1 MPLRSG
7 YVLSAVL
14 ASLTAVGVSHFVAY
28 STVLK
33 FGYFDWII
41 WLQPSVRSL
50 PFREARSPSRIA
62 MCPLLLVACEAM
74 YLQEF
79 MPYSTLSARTIMKTL
94 PLLGAT
100 STLTTG
106 IFLLAAK
113 SSAGAIAALSTG
125 LTISA
130 WAPSW
135 ISVWMSA
142 ICLAESLFATSGP
155 ISVALYWVANC
166 VSYLM

>member
-1 MPLRSG
+1 MPLKSG

-14 ASLTAVGVSHFVAY
+14 AALTAVGVSHFVAY
-28 STVLK
+28 STVWK
-33 FGYFDWII
+33 FGYCDLMT

-50 PFREARSPSRIA
+50 PFTEARSPSRIA
-62 MCPLLLVACEAM
+62 MWPLLLVACVAM
-74 YLQEF
+74 NLQEF
-79 MPYSTLSARTIMKTL
+79 WPYATLSARTIMKTW

-106 IFLLAAK
+106 MFLLAAK

-135 ISVWMSA
+135 ISVWMSV
-142 ICLAESLFATSGP
+142 ICLAASLLATSGP
-155 ISVALYWVANC
+155 ISVAWY
-166 VSYLM
+166 